1 MKITSSA
8 YMMRLGK
15 YKFSVSSATF
25 DSLKF
30 NSSYRW
36 QKHETHSKSELPPM
50 QYLGQGE
57 NRLDLEG
64 VIYPSMVENGLQQ
77 VELMRQEAES
87 GEPLS
92 LVFANGNIGL
102 GSVLGNYC
110 IESISEQR
118 TLFTRDGLPR
128 EIKFN
133 LSLIRASKSQNKVS

>member
-1 MKITSSA
+1 MKVTSSA
-8 YMMRLGK
+8 YMMSLGG
-15 YKFSVSSATF
+15 YKFGISSASF

-36 QKHETHSKSELPPM
+36 QKHETHSKDELPPM

-57 NRLDLEG
+57 SRLDLEG

-77 VELMRQEAES
+77 VELMREKAES
-87 GEPLS
+87 GEPLA

-110 IESISEQR
+110 IEKISEER

-128 EIKFN
+128 EIKFS
-133 LSLIRASKSQNKVS
+133 LSLIRANKSQSPSP